1 MQYYKLNSN
10 GKYNTVTDYN
20 MLIIII
26 GVLVLSSSV
35 TEERDN
41 LWMVDSDLF
50 PFQTALMESHVS
62 LSSNSVAF

>member
-62 LSSNSVAF
+62 

>member
-1 MQYYKLNSN
+1 MESTTQSL
-10 GKYNTVTDYN
+10 TIILLL
-20 MLIIII
+20 LIIII